1 MAKESGLG
9 MTISVD
15 DSAGTGRAL
24 TNDVTNLSF
33 DIPSGVQDV
42 SGINYSANERLL
54 LRGDMTVTLNGVFN
68 DAATTQEH
76 VVFKNYRTLAA
87 SQTGR
92 TTAIAISGQTLSDEI
107 LYSNYAMTMA
117 ADGSL
122 TWSAPGSLSSATGT
136 APAWS

>member
-1 MAKESGLG
+1 MSC
-9 MTISVD
+9 TVD
-15 DSAGTGRAL
+15 DSTGTGRAL

-54 LRGDMTVTLNGVFN
+54 LRGDMSVTLNGVFN
-68 DAATTQEH
+68 DAVTTQEH

-87 SQTGR
+87 GQTGR

-117 ADGSL
+117 ADGSF